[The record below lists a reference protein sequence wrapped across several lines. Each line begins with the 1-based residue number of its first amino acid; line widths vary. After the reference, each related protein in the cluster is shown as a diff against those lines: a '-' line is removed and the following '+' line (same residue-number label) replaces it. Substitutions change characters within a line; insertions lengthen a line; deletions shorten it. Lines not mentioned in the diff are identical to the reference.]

1 MVEPTSFTEKR
12 FVAFIDILGFEEKF
26 HTYKRMMTSYFQEV
40 LEFLLSRR
48 MNHFVFSDN
57 VFLVGEPLNKST
69 KKWEDS
75 WKVGLHNMITICS
88 ELLYKSI
95 IAGIPIRGC
104 ISFGETTIT
113 EHFKLRH
120 TGLTEPIPDL
130 LKSIVYGE
138 SLIDAYHYERKEDWL
153 GIMIS
158 PSIFNPSGKKTEEKR
173 KLLLSFF
180 EERTYGLMTS
190 GSVSK
195 LKMLQSLC
203 IDNDVFFHV
212 AGLYPIPVKEEQPL
226 MGYAILPR
234 RRNYANKN
242 RSLLDSI
249 NSDFENVNAML
260 GSLFMASPTPKIQR
274 KYTNTINFLKESQKG
289 LLFLNEHKKE
299 FEAAPYKKYH
309 DILADRG
316 LFI

>member
-1 MVEPTSFTEKR
+1 MVEAISFTEKR
-12 FVAFIDILGFEEKF
+12 FVAFIDILGFRERLAFYEQK
-26 HTYKRMMTSYFQEV
+26 MTSYFV
-40 LEFLLSRR
+40 DITKFFNS
-48 MNHFVFSDN
+48 NGVDFYVFSDN
-57 VFLVGEPLNKST
+57 IFLVSERLTEEN
-69 KKWEDS
+69 
-75 WKVGLHNMITICS
+75 WKAELSKLIRVCS
-88 ELLYKSI
+88 ELLFNQTLK
-95 IAGIPIRGC
+95 GIPLRGC
-104 ISFGETTIT
+104 LSWGRTTV
-113 EHFKLRH
+113 
-120 TGLTEPIPDL
+120 TGNFEEQSEPFPPGKD
-130 LKSIVYGE
+130 KSIVYGD
-138 SLIDAYHYERKEDWL
+138 SLIDAYAFETKQDWL

-299 FEAAPYKKYH
+299 FEAVPYKKYH